1 MNPDGTP
8 ATAWTELQGLSSNS
22 LETTVTKSGLTISTA
37 YEVRYRARN
46 RFGWSISESDTT
58 AISTIT
64 EPSLIDVS
72 TVVLSVVGAN
82 VVVNWDAPNTNGSPV
97 LKYEV
102 VFAATSAANAALVQE
117 KEHCGDTTSV
127 SECTIPMSSF
137 WLQTAST
144 DLLLVAGDAIKLKLR
159 AWNAFAAGPW
169 TALVESG
176 VLV

>member
-1 MNPDGTP
+1 LNPDGTP
-8 ATAWTELQGLSSNS
+8 ATVWTELQGLSSNS

-58 AISTIT
+58 TISTIT

-72 TVVLSVVGAN
+72 TVALSVVGAN
-82 VVVNWDAPNTNGSPV
+82 VVVNWDAPNANGSPV

-102 VFAATSAANAALVQE
+102 VFAASAAGDAAFVQE

-144 DLLLVAGDAIKLKLR
+144 DLLLVAGDAIKLRLR

-169 TALVESG
+169 TATVDSG